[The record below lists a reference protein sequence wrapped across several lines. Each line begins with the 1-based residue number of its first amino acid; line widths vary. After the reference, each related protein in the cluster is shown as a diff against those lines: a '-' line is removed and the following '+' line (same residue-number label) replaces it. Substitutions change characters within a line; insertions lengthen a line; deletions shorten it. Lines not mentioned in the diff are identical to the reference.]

1 MQVKKENKKEK
12 IIKEAVKLFTKY
24 GFEDVSVSSIA
35 VEAGIGKGTIYTY
48 FKTKDDILEGCAK
61 YVFDTFASDIEKAVD
76 TNIGIAGFLDM
87 LLDLFFVDMPLRSRI
102 LFLFHRKYYGIKRK
116 DAKLT
121 GSYKEMFRQVYERYK
136 KEIKCPFEQLYL
148 FLTGFMMTSYM
159 IQANIDEG
167 ILKQSVKEAL
177 KTLIV
182 KT

>member
-35 VEAGIGKGTIYTY
+35 GEARIGKGTIYTY
-48 FKTKDDILEGCAK
+48 FKTKDDILEGCTK
-61 YVFDTFASDIEKAVD
+61 YVFNTFTSDIEKAAD
-76 TNIGIAGFLDM
+76 TNMEIAGFLDT
-87 LLDLFFVDMPLRSRI
+87 LLDLFFVDMPSRSRI
-102 LFLFHRKYYGIKRK
+102 LFLFHRKYYGTKRK

-121 GSYKEMFRQVYERYK
+121 GRYKEMFRKVYERYK
-136 KEIKCPFEQLYL
+136 EEIKCPFEQMYL

-159 IQANIDEG
+159 IQANIDEE
-167 ILKQSVKEAL
+167 ILKESVKEAL

>member
-35 VEAGIGKGTIYTY
+35 VEARIGKGTIYTY
-48 FKTKDDILEGCAK
+48 FKTKDDILEGCTK
-61 YVFDTFASDIEKAVD
+61 YVFDTFISDIEKAAD
-76 TNIGIAGFLDM
+76 TNVSVAGFLDT
-87 LLDLFFVDMPLRSRI
+87 LLDLFFVDMPSRSRI
-102 LFLFHRKYYGIKRK
+102 LFLFHRKSYGTKRK
-116 DAKLT
+116 DTKLT
-121 GSYKEMFRQVYERYK
+121 ERYKEMFKRVYERYK
-136 KEIKCPFEQLYL
+136 EEIKCPFEQMYL

-167 ILKQSVKEAL
+167 VLKESVKAAL

-182 KT
+182 KI